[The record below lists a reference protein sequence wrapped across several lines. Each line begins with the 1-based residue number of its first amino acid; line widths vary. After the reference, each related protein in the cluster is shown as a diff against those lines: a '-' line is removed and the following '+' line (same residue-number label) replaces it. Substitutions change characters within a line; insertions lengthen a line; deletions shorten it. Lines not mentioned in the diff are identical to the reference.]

1 MPNGLI
7 RRLAGF
13 VRLTPA
19 ERDALDLACA
29 DVQEFAAGEV
39 IAARGESPQ
48 SVFVVI
54 QGMARRYCALRGG
67 HRQILAFL
75 TPGDLCN
82 GDSLQLTRL
91 DYSVSAVT
99 DSHVACVPLAEFVRL
114 AHESPNIATA
124 LSCAALV
131 RQSMA
136 REWLVNIG
144 RRPPL
149 HRLAHLICELS
160 LRLRSVGVAWDK
172 GLPLTQAELAD
183 ALGLSLVHTNR
194 TLKGLRE
201 MGLVRPRVLSAT
213 DITRL
218 EQFCSFDA
226 AYLGPP
232 AGAAHTALAARAARA
247 AELLPPPPPAPP
259 IPLERAKSDTAW
271 VARVNSRSEPGR
283 AERCRQKAMEAER
296 RAAGGSEEFRAE
308 LLDLALQW
316 RDLARH
322 AEALAA
328 DQLMAFED

>member
-1 MPNGLI
+1 MPNGFI

-19 ERDALDLACA
+19 ERDALADACA
-29 DVQEFAAGEV
+29 DVREVAAGEV

-48 SVFVVI
+48 HVFVVL
-54 QGMARRYCALRGG
+54 QGMARRYRALRGG
-67 HRQILAFL
+67 NRQILAFL
-75 TPGDLCN
+75 TPGDICN

-99 DSHVACVPLAEFVRL
+99 DSRVACVPLAEFVRL

-131 RQSMA
+131 RQSMG
-136 REWLVNIG
+136 REWIVNLG

-160 LRLRSVGVAWDK
+160 VRLRSVGEAWEK

-201 MGLVRPRVLSAT
+201 MGLIRPRVISAT

-218 EQFCSFDA
+218 EQFCGFDA

-232 AGAAHTALAARAARA
+232 AGAAHAARAD
-247 AELLPPPPPAPP
+247 LLPPAPP
-259 IPLERAKSDTAW
+259 VPLERAKSDTAW
-271 VARVNSRSEPGR
+271 VARVTSRPEPGR
-283 AERCRQKAMEAER
+283 AERCRQKAMDAEL
-296 RAAGGSEEFRAE
+296 RAASGSEEFRAE
-308 LLDLALQW
+308 LLDLAIQW

-328 DQLMAFED
+328 DQIMAFED

>member
-1 MPNGLI
+1 MPNGFV

-19 ERDALDLACA
+19 ERDSLVRACA
-29 DVQEFAAGEV
+29 DVRAFAAGEV
-39 IAARGESPQ
+39 VTARGESPQ
-48 SVFVVI
+48 SVFVVL
-54 QGMARRYCALRGG
+54 QGMARRYRALRGG

-99 DSHVACVPLAEFVRL
+99 DSSIACIPLVELVRL

-136 REWLVNIG
+136 REWLVNLG

-160 LRLRSVGVAWDK
+160 LRQRSVGVASDK
-172 GLPLTQAELAD
+172 GLPLTQTELAD

-201 MGLVRPRVLSAT
+201 MGLIRPRVLSAT
-213 DITRL
+213 DIRRL
-218 EQFCSFDA
+218 EEFCAFDA

-232 AGAAHTALAARAARA
+232 AGAAHTARAG
-247 AELLPPPPPAPP
+247 LLPPPPPTPP
-259 IPLERAKSDTAW
+259 VPLERAKSDTAW
-271 VARVNSRSEPGR
+271 VARVTARQQPGR
-283 AERCRQKAMEAER
+283 AERCRQKAVEAEL
-296 RAAGGSEEFRAE
+296 RAANGSEEVRAE
-308 LLDLALQW
+308 LLDLAMQW
-316 RDLARH
+316 RDLALH

-328 DQLMAFED
+328 DQMMAFED